1 MEVYR
6 FMSRFRLI
14 LVSLFAVVAVGAV
27 SAASASADSCT
38 GGSNLVFC
46 TSPGNLPLVGE
57 TVLGSGGLA
66 LLASIIGG
74 AEAKFHCPSFD
85 VTGTLGKLGASTGLL
100 LFLNCKEEK
109 PAGCKL
115 SAANEKEIDA
125 NFKEQQETTGLALL
139 TGSGTGEE
147 FTTLTVEDKS
157 APTELCAAKG
167 ALKVSG
173 KQMVETST
181 GAALNQTV
189 TAKKAE
195 SFLKLGAET
204 ASFNGVAQVHLG
216 GANVGS
222 LWLVLNTG
230 V

>member
-1 MEVYR
+1 
-6 FMSRFRLI
+6 MSRFRLI
-14 LVSLFAVVAVGAV
+14 LLGLLAVVAVGAV
-27 SAASASADSCT
+27 SAGPASADSCN
-38 GGSNLVFC
+38 GGAHVVFC

-85 VTGTLGKLGASTGLL
+85 VTGTLGELGVGKGLL
-100 LFLNCKEEK
+100 LFLNCKEEL
-109 PAGCKL
+109 PGGCKL

-125 NFKEQQETTGLALL
+125 NFNTQQQTTGLALD

-147 FTTLTVEDKS
+147 FTSLAVESKPGES
-157 APTELCAAKG
+157 CAANG
-167 ALKVSG
+167 TLKVTG
-173 KQMVETST
+173 KQMVETTT
-181 GAALNQTV
+181 GAAVNQTV

-195 SFLKLGAET
+195 SFLKLGAEK

-216 GANVGS
+216 GANLGS
-222 LWLVLNTG
+222 AWLVMSG
-230 V
+230 E